1 MASIFKRGGKGN
13 RGGYWYVSWFDQ
25 TGKRRSKCA
34 RTTDKATAERIG
46 ANLETEAAKRREGLI
61 DPQLEGY
68 VREAKR
74 PLAELVT
81 EYKSKLVA
89 NGRTERYIAEAVGY
103 VERFAEAECIE
114 TAAAFTAERMA
125 HYAAGLSDAGK
136 SARTVQAAIGAAKS
150 FTRWLV
156 ACEKLPRDP
165 LVSVSKPSPE
175 ANRRR
180 ERRMLLPSEWPYL
193 YAATQSGPD
202 RNGMTGSDRALLY
215 QLAIATGLR
224 SNELRSLTRTSA
236 VLDAPRPFIRV
247 KASDTKNGKTAQQFI
262 DRDLAEALRA
272 YLTAKMPAAAVFA
285 MPDRTKPAKMLRAD
299 LAAARAAWLAD
310 ANRDPGEIMRREQS
324 DFLSE
329 RNEAGEWFD
338 FHSLRHTCGAWL
350 SLSGSHPK
358 TVQTVMR
365 HSTPVLTM
373 NRYGHMLPGAEAE
386 AADRLGAM
394 VSLRGANDDSEEI
407 SLKMTG
413 TDAGSAQ
420 RQAQQ
425 LGRESGHSGAAPCN
439 ERGQRRGP
447 GAHMGVGPKPL
458 GTQQVTRGDAASC
471 ETKRER
477 RARDSNPQPVARH
490 LNSNQDASHSLTL
503 QKWPEPLMIEHFPAR
518 AIRDSGATALPG
530 ASWPAKSR
538 APYISLS
545 LSPLPDG
552 TPLRCSL
559 ERGEVR
565 RCSSTPEYAL
575 GCHTLQGVQGVAE
588 RKPRYAPLQ

>member
-1 MASIFKRGGKGN
+1 M
-13 RGGYWYVSWFDQ
+13 
-25 TGKRRSKCA
+25 
-34 RTTDKATAERIG
+34 
-46 ANLETEAAKRREGLI
+46 EGF
-61 DPQLEGY
+61 

-81 EYKSKLVA
+81 EYKAKLVA
-89 NGRTERYIAEAVGY
+89 NGRTERYIAEALGY
-103 VERFAEAECIE
+103 VERFAEAEDIE
-114 TAAAFTAERMA
+114 TAAAFTAERMT

-193 YAATQSGPD
+193 LAATESGPD
-202 RNGMTGSDRALLY
+202 RNGMTGPDRALLY
-215 QLAIATGLR
+215 RLAIATGLR
-224 SNELRSLTRTSA
+224 SNELRSLTRTSVA
-236 VLDAPRPFIRV
+236 LDAPRPFIRV
-247 KASDTKNGKTAQQFI
+247 KAADTKNGKPAQQFI
-262 DRDLAEALRA
+262 DRDLAAALRLH
-272 YLTAKMPAAAVFA
+272 LTTKTPAAVIFA

-299 LAAARAAWLAD
+299 LAAARAAWLAE
-310 ANRDPGEIMRREQS
+310 AKRDPEELTRREQS
-324 DFLSE
+324 DFLAE

-394 VSLRGANDDSEEI
+394 VSLRNASDDAEENV
-407 SLKMTG
+407 LRMTG
-413 TDAGSAQ
+413 TDSESAQ
-420 RQAQQ
+420 RLAQQ
-425 LGRESGHSGAAPCN
+425 SGRESGRKGAWPC
-439 ERGQRRGP
+439 E
-447 GAHMGVGPKPL
+447 
-458 GTQQVTRGDAASC
+458 AASC
-471 ETKRER
+471 HEGAEGRDVDEPNHHERQHVTREDAAACNVKRER

-503 QKWPEPLMIEHFPAR
+503 PKSRQPLMI
-518 AIRDSGATALPG
+518 
-530 ASWPAKSR
+530 
-538 APYISLS
+538 
-545 LSPLPDG
+545 
-552 TPLRCSL
+552 
-559 ERGEVR
+559 
-565 RCSSTPEYAL
+565 
-575 GCHTLQGVQGVAE
+575 
-588 RKPRYAPLQ
+588 